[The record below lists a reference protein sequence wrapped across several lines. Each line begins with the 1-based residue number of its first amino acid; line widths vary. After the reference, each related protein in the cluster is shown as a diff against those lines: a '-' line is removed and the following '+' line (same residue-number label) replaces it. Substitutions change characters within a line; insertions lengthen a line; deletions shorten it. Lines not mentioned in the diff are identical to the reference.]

1 MHAKDAHAFRVLE
14 FQAVR
19 DRLASS
25 CETPL
30 AHAHA
35 LELRP
40 AFRADEVWY
49 LVDLTREAHEA
60 LAKHSVPSLAAI
72 RDPRSGLKRAEKG
85 GTLGGQELRHIGEA
99 LATMRSLRTFLIA
112 RREEFP
118 LLFPY
123 AESLPEAKDV
133 EERLLHSLEGDG
145 TMRDEASVALASIR
159 SRKKSATARIAER
172 IQAYTTKHRDLLSDP
187 IYTVRDGR
195 YVVPLK
201 AENRGKIRG
210 VVHDTSSTGQTLF
223 IEPEDVLQL
232 GNALRELEAEE
243 RAEEA
248 RILAALSKAVG
259 RVAVETTGGV
269 EAAAHIDL
277 AFAKARMA
285 YDLKGCLP
293 RPAQGLAF
301 VAIHGGRHPLLEPE
315 KVVPLDIEVGKGRSV
330 LITGPNT
337 GGKTVAIKCVGLT
350 VLMVQ
355 SGLFPPALD
364 VHLAPFTGVWADIG
378 DEQSLEQSLSTFSGH
393 IKNISEALR
402 RLEDG
407 ALVLLDEVGAG
418 TDPAEGAALAKAI
431 LAEMADKGAT
441 ILASTHYGELKAF
454 AYNVPGFT
462 NAAMEFDPRTLR
474 PTYRLLMGTPGA
486 SQALR
491 IAERYG
497 IPEAVVDRARASLGD
512 EAQDMAHMLERLE
525 NAQRQA
531 RLAQSEA
538 DRRSNDLKK
547 AEATA
552 KRKLAE
558 ADEIRRTAHDRAQS
572 VVEAA
577 LREIR
582 LEAARLFDEIKA
594 AGTDQNRLNRT
605 RQGLRDLDAAGN
617 ELARSFA
624 PRSRKPKEAPK
635 VGKGSL
641 VRLAGHTQVG
651 HVLEEPKE
659 GRVPVQLGSLK
670 MTVPVT
676 SLEPVEKAPAETV
689 RARPN
694 IRLQKAITASPEV
707 DLRHLRAE
715 EAVRELERFLD
726 DAALAGIERVRIVHG
741 KGEGV
746 LRKVVQEYLRANRS
760 VSEFRIGDATEGG
773 DGVTVASLA

>member
-1 MHAKDAHAFRVLE
+1 MHANDAHAFRVLE

-19 DRLASS
+19 DRLAAT

-30 AHAHA
+30 AQEAASA
-35 LELRP
+35 LWP
-40 AFRADEVWY
+40 AFRTNEVWY
-49 LVDLTREAHEA
+49 LIDLTREAHEA
-60 LAKHSVPSLAAI
+60 LAKYSVPSLYGI
-72 RDPRSGLKRAEKG
+72 RDPRNALKRAEKG
-85 GTLGGQELRHIGEA
+85 GTLGGQELRHVGEA
-99 LATMRSLRTFLIA
+99 LATMRSLKTFLTA

-118 LLFPY
+118 LLHPY
-123 AESLPEAKDV
+123 SENLPERRDI
-133 EERLLHSLEGDG
+133 EERLLDSLEGDG
-145 TMRDEASVALASIR
+145 RLTDAASPALASIR
-159 SRKKSATARIAER
+159 SRKKAAAFRITER
-172 IQAYTTKHRDLLSDP
+172 IQAYTSRHRDLLSDP

-201 AENRGKIRG
+201 AENRGKIKG
-210 VVHDTSSTGQTLF
+210 IVHDVSSTGQTLF
-223 IEPEDVLQL
+223 VEPDDVLQL
-232 GNALRELEAEE
+232 GNALRELESEE

-248 RILAALSKAVG
+248 RILIQLSKLVG
-259 RVAVETTGGV
+259 GVAAIATGGV
-269 EAAAHIDL
+269 EASSQIDL

-293 RPAQGLAF
+293 RPQPGSAF
-301 VAIHGGRHPLLEPE
+301 VAIQGGRHPLLDPE
-315 KVVPLDIEVGKGRSV
+315 IAVPLDVEVSRGNSV

-350 VLMVQ
+350 VLMAQ
-355 SGLFPPALD
+355 CGLFPPALD
-364 VHLAPFTGVWADIG
+364 VRLAPFTGVWADIG

-393 IKNISEALR
+393 IKNIAEALR
-402 RLEDG
+402 KLTDG
-407 ALVLLDEVGAG
+407 ALILLDEIGAG
-418 TDPAEGAALAKAI
+418 TDPAEGAALAKSI
-431 LAEMADKGAT
+431 LSEMADKGAT

-462 NAAMEFDPRTLR
+462 NAAMEFDPRTLK

-497 IPEAVVDRARASLGD
+497 IPAPVVERARESLGD

-538 DRRSNDLKK
+538 DRRVNELRK

-558 ADEIRRTAHDRAQS
+558 ADEIRRTAHDKAQA

-582 LEAARLFDEIKA
+582 LEAARLFDEIKG
-594 AGTDQNRLNRT
+594 AGKATDSARK
-605 RQGLRDLDAAGN
+605 GLRELDAAGT

-624 PRSRKPKEAPK
+624 PKARRVKGAPQ
-635 VGKGSL
+635 VRKGSV

-651 HVLEEPKE
+651 HVLDDPKD
-659 GRVPVQLGSLK
+659 GKVPVQLGSLK
-670 MTVPVT
+670 MTVPVGN
-676 SLEPVEKAPAETV
+676 LEPVDKAPKETV

-694 IRLQKAITASPEV
+694 IQLQKAIHASPEV

-715 EAVRELERFLD
+715 EALRELERYLD
-726 DAALAGIERVRIVHG
+726 DAALAGLDSIRIVHG

-746 LRKVVQEYLRANRS
+746 LRQVVQGALRTNKGISSYRD
-760 VSEFRIGDATEGG
+760 GDATEGG
-773 DGVTVASLA
+773 AGVTIATLA

>member
-14 FQAVR
+14 FQALR
-19 DRLASS
+19 DRLSHA
-25 CETPL
+25 CETPIGQ
-30 AHAHA
+30 AAA

-40 AFRADEVWY
+40 AFRADDVWY

-60 LAKHSVPSLAAI
+60 LAKHSVPSLRQI
-72 RDPRSGLKRAEKG
+72 RDPRNPLKRAEKG
-85 GTLGGQELRHIGEA
+85 GGLGGQELRHIGEA
-99 LATMRSLRTFLIA
+99 LSTMRSAKTFLTS

-118 LLFPY
+118 LLYPY
-123 AESLPEAKDV
+123 SESLPERRDV
-133 EERLLHSLEGDG
+133 EERLLDSLEGDG
-145 TMRDEASVALASIR
+145 RVTDAASPALASIR
-159 SRKKSATARIAER
+159 SRKKQAAFRISER
-172 IQAYTTKHRDLLSDP
+172 IQAYTTRHRELLSDP

-201 AENRGKIRG
+201 AENRGKIKG
-210 VVHDTSSTGQTLF
+210 IVHDTSSTGQTLF
-223 IEPEDVLQL
+223 VEPEDVLQL

-243 RAEEA
+243 RGEEA
-248 RILAALSKAVG
+248 RILAQLSKKVG
-259 RVAVETTGGV
+259 TIAVEATAGV
-269 EAAAHIDL
+269 EAAGQLDL

-293 RPAQGLAF
+293 RPEPGAAF
-301 VAIHGGRHPLLEPE
+301 VAIQGGRHPLLDPE
-315 KVVPLDIEVGKGRSV
+315 QAVPLDIQVGRGSSV

-337 GGKTVAIKCVGLT
+337 GGKTVAIKCVGLV

-364 VHLAPFTGVWADIG
+364 VRLAPFTGVWADIG

-393 IKNISEALR
+393 IKNIAEALK
-402 RLEDG
+402 RLESG
-407 ALVLLDEVGAG
+407 ALVLLDEIGAG
-418 TDPAEGAALAKAI
+418 TDPAEGAALAKSI

-462 NAAMEFDPRTLR
+462 NAAMEFDPRTLK

-497 IPEAVVDRARASLGD
+497 IPAPVVERARLSLGD
-512 EAQDMAHMLERLE
+512 EAQDMALMLERLE
-525 NAQRQA
+525 QAQRQA

-538 DRRSNDLKK
+538 DRRAAQLKK
-547 AEATA
+547 DEATA

-558 ADEIRRTAHDRAQS
+558 ADEIRRTAHDKAQA

-582 LEAARLFDEIKA
+582 LEAARLFDEIKG
-594 AGTDQNRLNRT
+594 AGKATESARK
-605 RQGLRDLDAAGN
+605 GLRELDAAGT

-624 PRSRKPKEAPK
+624 PRVRRPKDAPPVRKGAM
-635 VGKGSL
+635 
-641 VRLAGHTQVG
+641 VRLAGHSQVG
-651 HVLEEPKE
+651 HVLDDPKE
-659 GRVPVQLGSLK
+659 GKVPVQLGTLK
-670 MTVPVT
+670 MTVPVAN
-676 SLEPVEKAPAETV
+676 LEPVDKAPTE
-689 RARPN
+689 
-694 IRLQKAITASPEV
+694 IQKARSNIQLAKALTVSPEV

-726 DAALAGIERVRIVHG
+726 DAALGGLESVRIVHG

-746 LRKVVQEYLRANRS
+746 LRSVVQGALRGYRG
-760 VSEFRIGDATEGG
+760 VSGYRDGDATEGG
-773 DGVTVASLA
+773 AGVTIATLA